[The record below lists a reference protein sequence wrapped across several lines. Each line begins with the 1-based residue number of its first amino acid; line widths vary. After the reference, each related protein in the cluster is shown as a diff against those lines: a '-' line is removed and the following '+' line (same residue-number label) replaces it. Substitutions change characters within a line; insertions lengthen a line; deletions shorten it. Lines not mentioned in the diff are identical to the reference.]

1 MQKKMLI
8 ANTLRSLAATSPKV
22 EVSGQSRC
30 QSQRQWK
37 HAARTDTHTHMH
49 SRASWIRSSW
59 LVFVLT
65 SQMCVGV
72 IIVWLRR
79 THCPCLWLCCCLF
92 FLFLCCPVR
101 CESKR
106 VAIIVAS
113 QAVISPCPC
122 RICRRCFSPTV
133 SWLAVCSM
141 KLVTSIFV
149 VDVVVV
155 IGRLDCAG
163 ARPNHLLLPS
173 SSSPCCSTPLCGLPA
188 CPLALLPS
196 CLRPV
201 PMHSACGRTVYE
213 QLLGTWHSTA
223 QQKAHASPWN
233 GRHAVA
239 SLSSARSAV
248 CCPILSPLSSA
259 PV

>member
-1 MQKKMLI
+1 M
-8 ANTLRSLAATSPKV
+8 
-22 EVSGQSRC
+22 
-30 QSQRQWK
+30 
-37 HAARTDTHTHMH
+37 
-49 SRASWIRSSW
+49 
-59 LVFVLT
+59 
-65 SQMCVGV
+65 
-72 IIVWLRR
+72 WLRR
-79 THCPCLWLCCCLF
+79 THCPCPLCCRLF

-122 RICRRCFSPTV
+122 RICRRRSVSPTV

-155 IGRLDCAG
+155 IGLRDCAG

-173 SSSPCCSTPLCGLPA
+173 SSSPCCSTPLCGLPSCRRA
-188 CPLALLPS
+188 CALCQCIPLVVGQFTSSYWA
-196 CLRPV
+196 
-201 PMHSACGRTVYE
+201 HDTA
-213 QLLGTWHSTA
+213 QHSTT

>member
-1 MQKKMLI
+1 MQH
-8 ANTLRSLAATSPKV
+8 
-22 EVSGQSRC
+22 EQ
-30 QSQRQWK
+30 
-37 HAARTDTHTHMH
+37 THTHTCTQRD
-49 SRASWIRSSW
+49 SKQSFVNSLVVARVRAY
-59 LVFVLT
+59 VT
-65 SQMCVGV
+65 NM
-72 IIVWLRR
+72 RR
-79 THCPCLWLCCCLF
+79 RHHRVAAAHPLPLLLCCCLF

-122 RICRRCFSPTV
+122 RICRRRSVSPTV

-155 IGRLDCAG
+155 IGLRDCAG

-173 SSSPCCSTPLCGLPA
+173 SSSPCCSTPPCGLPA
-188 CPLALLPS
+188 RPLALLPS

-213 QLLGTWHSTA
+213 QLLGT
-223 QQKAHASPWN
+223 
-233 GRHAVA
+233 
-239 SLSSARSAV
+239 
-248 CCPILSPLSSA
+248 
-259 PV
+259 